1 MKTKFLTRFFL
12 VALLSLS
19 LPLSGHAQ
27 DQDRYYPVAVWPF
40 IYENFTDARIFV
52 GQNNKVVRAK
62 ANIHLRKTSL
72 WFISGK
78 DFKTKLEAQPGTI
91 NKIIFSNGD
100 IYYNIENKMCKVVR
114 EDTINGD
121 IMRLYKCTY
130 IDMDDFNKKYQMT
143 HMGTVESSV
152 LGAGFAD
159 FTASVANNNALT
171 REDMEPL
178 QLKHTFY
185 ILKNGETFEAR
196 ESEILSHLKDKEE
209 RKVYRGYTRSAEILY
224 GSEKSM
230 LNVYKTFFLKE

>member
-1 MKTKFLTRFFL
+1 MIARFLLT
-12 VALLSLS
+12 ALIFLS
-19 LPLSGHAQ
+19 LPSFGQ
-27 DQDRYYPVAVWPF
+27 TQDRYYPVAVWPF

-52 GQNNKVVRAK
+52 GKDNKAVRAK
-62 ANIHLRKTSL
+62 SNIHLRKTIL

-78 DFKTKLEAQPGTI
+78 DGKTKLEAQPGTI
-91 NKIIFSNGD
+91 NKVIFSNGD
-100 IYYNIENKMCKVVR
+100 TYYNIDNKMCKVVR

-121 IMRLYKCTY
+121 VMRLYKCSS

-185 ILKNGETFEAR
+185 ILKDGETFEAR
-196 ESEILSHLKDKEE
+196 ESEILSHLSSKEE
-209 RKVYRGYTRSAEILY
+209 RKVYRGFTRSAEILY

>member
-1 MKTKFLTRFFL
+1 MKKLAFFL
-12 VALLSLS
+12 FLSIS
-19 LPLSGHAQ
+19 MFCQAQ
-27 DQDRYYPVAVWPF
+27 DKYYPVSVWPF

-52 GQNNKVVRAK
+52 GQDNKVVRAK
-62 ANIHLRKTSL
+62 ANIHLRHTTL
-72 WFISGK
+72 WFISAK

-91 NKIIFSNGD
+91 NKIIFYNGD
-100 IYYNIENKMCKVVR
+100 TYYNVNDKMCKVVR

-121 IMRLYKCTY
+121 IMRLYKCTS

-159 FTASVANNNALT
+159 FSTSVANINALT

-178 QLKHTFY
+178 QLLHTFY
-185 ILKNGETFEAR
+185 ILKDGKTFEAR
-196 ESEILSHLKDKEE
+196 ESEILSHLSDKEE
-209 RKVYRGYTRSAEILY
+209 RKVYRAYTRSAEILY

-230 LNVYKTFFLKE
+230 LNVYKTFFLKQ

>member
-1 MKTKFLTRFFL
+1 MKAKLLFL
-12 VALLSLS
+12 LLSIAMFCQ
-19 LPLSGHAQ
+19 AQ
-27 DQDRYYPVAVWPF
+27 DKYYPVAVWPF

-52 GQNNKVVRAK
+52 GENNKVVRAK
-62 ANIHLRKTSL
+62 SNIHLRQTSL

-78 DFKTKLEAQPGTI
+78 DNKTKLEAQPGTI

-100 IYYNIENKMCKVVR
+100 TYYNINNKMCKVVR
-114 EDTINGD
+114 EDSINGD
-121 IMRLYKCTY
+121 IMRLYKCTSV
-130 IDMDDFNKKYQMT
+130 DMNDFNKKYQMT

-159 FTASVANNNALT
+159 FSASVANNNALT

-178 QLKHTFY
+178 QLLYTFY
-185 ILKNGETFEAR
+185 ILKDGKTFEAR

-209 RKVYRGYTRSAEILY
+209 KKVYRAYTRSAEILY

-230 LNVYKTFFLKE
+230 LNVYKTFFLKQ

>member
-1 MKTKFLTRFFL
+1 MKKLTFILFLSIAMFCQ
-12 VALLSLS
+12 
-19 LPLSGHAQ
+19 AQ
-27 DQDRYYPVAVWPF
+27 DKYYPVSVWPF

-62 ANIHLRKTSL
+62 ANIHLRQTSL

-78 DFKTKLEAQPGTI
+78 DSKTKLEAQPGTI

-100 IYYNIENKMCKVVR
+100 TYYNIENKMCKVVS

-121 IMRLYKCTY
+121 VMRLYKCTAV
-130 IDMDDFNKKYQMT
+130 DMDDFNRKYKMT
-143 HMGTVESSV
+143 HMGTIESSV

-159 FTASVANNNALT
+159 FSTSVANINALT

-178 QLKHTFY
+178 QLNHTFY

-196 ESEILSHLKDKEE
+196 ESEILSHLENKEE
-209 RKVYRGYTRSAEILY
+209 RRTYRGYTRSAEVLY

-230 LNVYKTFFLKE
+230 LNVYKTFFLKQ

>member
-1 MKTKFLTRFFL
+1 MKAKLLFL
-12 VALLSLS
+12 LLSIAMFCQ
-19 LPLSGHAQ
+19 AQ
-27 DQDRYYPVAVWPF
+27 DKYYPVAVWPF

-52 GQNNKVVRAK
+52 GENNKVVRAK
-62 ANIHLRKTSL
+62 ANIHLRHTTL
-72 WFISGK
+72 WFISAK

-100 IYYNIENKMCKVVR
+100 TYYNIDNKMCKVVR

-121 IMRLYKCTY
+121 IMRLYKCAQVD
-130 IDMDDFNKKYQMT
+130 IDDFNKKYQMT

-178 QLKHTFY
+178 QLLYTFY
-185 ILKNGETFEAR
+185 ILKNGKTFEAR
-196 ESEILSHLKDKEE
+196 ESEILSHLDDKEE
-209 RKVYRGYTRSAEILY
+209 RKVYRAYTRSAEILY

-230 LNVYKTFFLKE
+230 LNVYKTFFLKQ

>member
-1 MKTKFLTRFFL
+1 MKAKLLFLLFHFFI
-12 VALLSLS
+12 LSAAS
-19 LPLSGHAQ
+19 AQ
-27 DQDRYYPVAVWPF
+27 SKYYPVSVWPF

-52 GQNNKVVRAK
+52 GENNKVVRAK
-62 ANIHLRKTSL
+62 ANIHLRQTSL

-78 DFKTKLEAQPGTI
+78 DNKTKLEAQPGTI

-100 IYYNIENKMCKVVR
+100 TYYNINNKMCKVVR

-121 IMRLYKCTY
+121 IMRLYKCAQVD
-130 IDMDDFNKKYQMT
+130 IDDFNKKYQMT

-178 QLKHTFY
+178 QLLYTFY
-185 ILKNGETFEAR
+185 FLKNGKTFEAR
-196 ESEILSHLKDKEE
+196 ESEILSHLDDKEE
-209 RKVYRGYTRSAEILY
+209 RKVYRAYTRSAEILY

-230 LNVYKTFFLKE
+230 LNVYKTFFLKQ

>member
-1 MKTKFLTRFFL
+1 MKAKLLFL
-12 VALLSLS
+12 LLSIAMFCQ
-19 LPLSGHAQ
+19 AQ
-27 DQDRYYPVAVWPF
+27 DKYYPVAVWPF

-52 GQNNKVVRAK
+52 GENNKVVRAK
-62 ANIHLRKTSL
+62 ANIHLRQTSL

-78 DFKTKLEAQPGTI
+78 DNKTKLEAQPGTI

-100 IYYNIENKMCKVVR
+100 TYYNINNKMCKVVR

-121 IMRLYKCTY
+121 IMRLYKCAQVD
-130 IDMDDFNKKYQMT
+130 IDDFNKKYQMT

-178 QLKHTFY
+178 QLLYTFY
-185 ILKNGETFEAR
+185 IMKNGKTFEAR
-196 ESEILSHLKDKEE
+196 ESEILSHLDDKEE
-209 RKVYRGYTRSAEILY
+209 RKVYRAYTRSAEILY

-230 LNVYKTFFLKE
+230 LNVYKTFFLKQ

>member
-1 MKTKFLTRFFL
+1 MKAKLLFL
-12 VALLSLS
+12 LLSIAMFCQ
-19 LPLSGHAQ
+19 AQ
-27 DQDRYYPVAVWPF
+27 DKYYPVAVWPF

-52 GQNNKVVRAK
+52 GQDNKVVRAK
-62 ANIHLRKTSL
+62 ANIHLRHTTL
-72 WFISGK
+72 WFISAK
-78 DFKTKLEAQPGTI
+78 DFKTKLEAQPGTV

-100 IYYNIENKMCKVVR
+100 TYYNIDNKMCKVVR

-121 IMRLYKCTY
+121 IMRLYKCSQV
-130 IDMDDFNKKYQMT
+130 DMDDFNKKYQMT

-178 QLKHTFY
+178 QLLYTFY
-185 ILKNGETFEAR
+185 IMKNGKTFEAR
-196 ESEILSHLKDKEE
+196 ESEILSHLDDKEE
-209 RKVYRGYTRSAEILY
+209 RKVYRAYTRSAEILY

-230 LNVYKTFFLKE
+230 LNVYKTFFLKQ

>member
-1 MKTKFLTRFFL
+1 MKAKLLFL
-12 VALLSLS
+12 LLSIAMFCQ
-19 LPLSGHAQ
+19 AQ
-27 DQDRYYPVAVWPF
+27 DKYYPVAVWPF

-52 GQNNKVVRAK
+52 GQDNKVVRAK
-62 ANIHLRKTSL
+62 ANIHLRHTTL

-100 IYYNIENKMCKVVR
+100 TYYNIDNKMCKVVR

-121 IMRLYKCTY
+121 IMRLYKCTS

-159 FTASVANNNALT
+159 FSTSVANINALT

-178 QLKHTFY
+178 QVKNTFY
-185 ILKNGETFEAR
+185 ILKNGKIFEAR
-196 ESEILSHLKDKEE
+196 ESEILSNLDDKEE
-209 RKVYRGYTRSAEILY
+209 RKVYRAYTRSAEILY

-230 LNVYKTFFLKE
+230 LNVYKTFFLKQ

>member
-1 MKTKFLTRFFL
+1 MKAKLLFL
-12 VALLSLS
+12 LLSIAMFCQ
-19 LPLSGHAQ
+19 AQ
-27 DQDRYYPVAVWPF
+27 DKYYPVAVWPF

-52 GQNNKVVRAK
+52 GQDNKVVRAK
-62 ANIHLRKTSL
+62 ANIHLRHTTL
-72 WFISGK
+72 WFISAK
-78 DFKTKLEAQPGTI
+78 DFKTKLEAQPGTV

-100 IYYNIENKMCKVVR
+100 TYYNIDNKMCKVVR

-121 IMRLYKCTY
+121 IMRLYKCVQVD
-130 IDMDDFNKKYQMT
+130 IDDFNKKYQMT

-178 QLKHTFY
+178 QLLYTFY
-185 ILKNGETFEAR
+185 ILKNGKTFEAR
-196 ESEILSHLKDKEE
+196 ESEILSHLDDKEE
-209 RKVYRGYTRSAEILY
+209 RKVYRAYTRSAEILY

-230 LNVYKTFFLKE
+230 LNVYKTFFLKQ

>member
-1 MKTKFLTRFFL
+1 MKTRFFL
-12 VALLSLS
+12 ITLLILFF
-19 LPLSGHAQ
+19 PFSGHAQ
-27 DQDRYYPVAVWPF
+27 NKYYPVSVWPF

-52 GQNNKVVRAK
+52 GKDNKVVRAK
-62 ANIHLRKTSL
+62 ANIHLRHTTL
-72 WFISGK
+72 WFISAK
-78 DFKTKLEAQPGTI
+78 DFKTKLEAQPGTV

-100 IYYNIENKMCKVVR
+100 TYYNIENKMCKVVR

-121 IMRLYKCTY
+121 IMRLYKCSS

-159 FTASVANNNALT
+159 FSASVANNNALT

-178 QLKHTFY
+178 QMIYTFY
-185 ILKNGETFEAR
+185 ILKDGKTFEAR
-196 ESEILSHLKDKEE
+196 ESEILDHLEDKEE
-209 RKVYRGYTRSAEILY
+209 RRTYRSFTRSAEVLY

-230 LNVYKTFFLKE
+230 LNVYTTFFLKQ

>member
-1 MKTKFLTRFFL
+1 MIARFLLTVLIF
-12 VALLSLS
+12 LS
-19 LPLSGHAQ
+19 LPSFGQ
-27 DQDRYYPVAVWPF
+27 TQDRYYPVAVWPF
-40 IYENFTDARIFV
+40 MYENFTEARIFV
-52 GQNNKVVRAK
+52 GENNKVVRAK
-62 ANIHLRKTSL
+62 SNI
-72 WFISGK
+72 
-78 DFKTKLEAQPGTI
+78 
-91 NKIIFSNGD
+91 NV
-100 IYYNIENKMCKVVR
+100 ENKMCKVVR
-114 EDTINGD
+114 EDTVNGK
-121 IMRLYKCTY
+121 IMRLYNCSY

-152 LGAGFAD
+152 LGAGFSD

-196 ESEILSHLKDKEE
+196 ESEILSHLDGKEE
-209 RKVYRGYTRSAEILY
+209 RKTYRGFTRSAEILY

>member
-1 MKTKFLTRFFL
+1 MKAKLLFL
-12 VALLSLS
+12 LLSIAMFCQ
-19 LPLSGHAQ
+19 AQ
-27 DQDRYYPVAVWPF
+27 DKYYPVAVWPF

-52 GQNNKVVRAK
+52 GENNKVVRAK
-62 ANIHLRKTSL
+62 ANIHLRQTSL

-78 DFKTKLEAQPGTI
+78 DNKTKLEAQPGTI

-100 IYYNIENKMCKVVR
+100 TYYNINNKMCKVVR

-121 IMRLYKCTY
+121 IMRLYKCAQVD
-130 IDMDDFNKKYQMT
+130 IDDFNKKYQMT

-178 QLKHTFY
+178 QLLYTFY
-185 ILKNGETFEAR
+185 ILKNGKTFEAR
-196 ESEILSHLKDKEE
+196 ESEILSHLDDKEE
-209 RKVYRGYTRSAEILY
+209 RKVYRAYTRSAEILY

-230 LNVYKTFFLKE
+230 LNVYKTFFLKQ

>member
-1 MKTKFLTRFFL
+1 MQSKNITKYFLTVL
-12 VALLSLS
+12 ISLCFQI
-19 LPLSGHAQ
+19 SGHA
-27 DQDRYYPVAVWPF
+27 QDRYYPVAVWPF

-62 ANIHLRKTSL
+62 ANIHLRHTTL

-78 DFKTKLEAQPGTI
+78 DSKTKLEAQPGTI

-100 IYYNIENKMCKVVR
+100 TYYNIDNKMCKVVR
-114 EDTINGD
+114 EDTINGNV
-121 IMRLYKCTY
+121 MRLYKCSS

-178 QLKHTFY
+178 QTKNIFY
-185 ILKNGETFEAR
+185 ILKDGETFEAR

-209 RKVYRGYTRSAEILY
+209 RRVYRAFTRSAEILY
-224 GSEKSM
+224 GSENSM
-230 LNVYKTFFLKE
+230 LNVYKTFFLKQ

>member
-1 MKTKFLTRFFL
+1 MKAKLLFL
-12 VALLSLS
+12 LLSIAMFCQ
-19 LPLSGHAQ
+19 AQ
-27 DQDRYYPVAVWPF
+27 DKYYPVAVWPF

-52 GQNNKVVRAK
+52 GQDNKVVRAK
-62 ANIHLRKTSL
+62 ANIHLRQTSL

-78 DFKTKLEAQPGTI
+78 DNKTKLEAQPGTI

-100 IYYNIENKMCKVVR
+100 TYYNINNKMCKVVR

-121 IMRLYKCTY
+121 IMRLYKCAQVD
-130 IDMDDFNKKYQMT
+130 IDDFNKKYQMT

-178 QLKHTFY
+178 QLLYTFY
-185 ILKNGETFEAR
+185 ILKNGKTFEAR
-196 ESEILSHLKDKEE
+196 ESEILSHLDDKEE
-209 RKVYRGYTRSAEILY
+209 RKVYRAYTRSAEILY

-230 LNVYKTFFLKE
+230 LNVYKTFFLKQ